1 MKVQDTGTI
10 RVSGLALYPLP
21 LVDQGKERISQ
32 LNHDL
37 DRVSLVDSG
46 LENPPSATREYH
58 GHQIRHDP
66 LPAIEDETRTNE
78 ASSVKDEDFICNSQ
92 ASSARDGMIG
102 VEGSIQDEDF
112 MMGSEG
118 SILDEE
124 FGRGREASLQ
134 AEDFRCGSEASL
146 QAEDFRCGSEASL
159 QAEDFRCES
168 EALLQAE
175 DFKCGSQASL
185 QAEDFRCGSE
195 ASLQAEDF
203 RCGSEGSLQADF
215 MCGDRS
221 RSPDAVS
228 CSRDGSQTGKR
239 AFPSNHPS
247 ASSER

>member
-10 RVSGLALYPLP
+10 RVSGLALLYPLP

-46 LENPPSATREYH
+46 LENPPSATREYD

-146 QAEDFRCGSEASL
+146 QAEDFRCESEAS
-159 QAEDFRCES
+159 
-168 EALLQAE
+168 LQAE